1 MCLKVKKWT
10 NVFDSFLKVAFT
22 FKIRQIAK
30 ISGLYDQNWQFWEI
44 WGVSTRLKVK
54 KWSNF
59 FDSLLKVVFTFK
71 NINRNQ
77 IVEQSDNQNLKF

>member
-1 MCLKVKKWT
+1 MRLKVNKWS
-10 NVFDSFLKVAFT
+10 NVFDSFLKVALT
-22 FKIRQIAK
+22 FKNRQIAK
-30 ISGLYDQNWQFWEI
+30 ILGLYDQNWRIWEI

-77 IVEQSDNQNLKF
+77 IVGQSDNRNLKF